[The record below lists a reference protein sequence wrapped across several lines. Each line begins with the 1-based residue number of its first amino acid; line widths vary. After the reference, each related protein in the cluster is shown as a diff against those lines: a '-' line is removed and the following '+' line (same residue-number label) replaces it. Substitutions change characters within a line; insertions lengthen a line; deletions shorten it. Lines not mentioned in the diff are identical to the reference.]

1 MVFSFRRWKEYK
13 TELHMRL
20 HAEEGLKEA
29 NKKLSLLT
37 RITRHDIK
45 NKIQAIYFYSELLG
59 YSEDEQTKENA
70 AIIMSETESIENL
83 ISFTK
88 IYEELGSTEPQWYN
102 IADAFREAACS
113 EEFVTLRILADT
125 CDVEIY
131 ADPLFS
137 KVIYNLIENAVRHGE
152 HTSSITIT
160 CDKGP
165 ENSLLIHCKDNGVG
179 IPEEMKLLIFNEG
192 VGKNTGLGLFLIQE
206 ILSITQISISE
217 VGIEGEGADFL
228 ISVPE
233 GHWKH

>member
-1 MVFSFRRWKEYK
+1 
-13 TELHMRL
+13 MRL